1 MLLCNSVAKLGF
13 ISEMDKIIS
22 RKCIR
27 TAKHKDRM
35 IQKRVIES
43 QLQVGCSRF
52 FNNQWFKLNWQYE
65 MVPVDCLRLLA
76 YCPINSSMEFM
87 VFITK
92 RL

>member
-35 IQKRVIES
+35 IQKDAIE
-43 QLQVGCSRF
+43 
-52 FNNQWFKLNWQYE
+52 
-65 MVPVDCLRLLA
+65 RLLL
-76 YCPINSSMEFM
+76 IGF
-87 VFITK
+87 V
-92 RL
+92 